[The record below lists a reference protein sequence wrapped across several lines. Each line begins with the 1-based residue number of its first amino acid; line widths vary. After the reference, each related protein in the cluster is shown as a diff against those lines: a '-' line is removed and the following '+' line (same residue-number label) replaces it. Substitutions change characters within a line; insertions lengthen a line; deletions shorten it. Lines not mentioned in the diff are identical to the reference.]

1 MRERA
6 AMVGG
11 TLSTGRARTGG
22 FLVEATLP
30 MPEPAA

>member
-1 MRERA
+1 
-6 AMVGG
+6 VGG

-30 MPEPAA
+30 MPEPAP

>member
-1 MRERA
+1 
-6 AMVGG
+6 VGG